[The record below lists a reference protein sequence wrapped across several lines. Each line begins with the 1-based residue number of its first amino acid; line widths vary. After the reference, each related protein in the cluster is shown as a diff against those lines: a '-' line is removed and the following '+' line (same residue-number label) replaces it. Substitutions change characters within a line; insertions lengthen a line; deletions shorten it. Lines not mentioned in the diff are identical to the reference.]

1 MAALGA
7 ATFDDCPAGPGA
19 HAGTEAVLT
28 LAAPY
33 IGLIGTFHSKGSP
46 DRGVGD
52 RRQVTK
58 PSEALSKTIDI
69 AGTPIN
75 RLFRLF
81 TPPSAKSSRWPRKKE
96 LGPIR
101 PFRGRFGLAE
111 PQLKVVISVVGQA
124 ISWIRGSTQSDK

>member
-1 MAALGA
+1 MATLGA

-33 IGLIGTFHSKGSP
+33 IGLIGTFHSEGSP
-46 DRGVGD
+46 DRGVGG

-58 PSEALSKTIDI
+58 SSEALSKTIEI
-69 AGTPIN
+69 VATPSN

-81 TPPSAKSSRWPRKKE
+81 TSPSAKSSRWPRKKE
-96 LGPIR
+96 LGPNCR
-101 PFRGRFGLAE
+101 FRGKSALAE
-111 PQLKVVISVVGQA
+111 THPKDTISIVGQA
-124 ISWIRGSTQSDK
+124 ISWIPESTQ